1 MEYGCKILY
10 GPVPREVYYEV
21 PRRRGFLGVG
31 GRDAR
36 TSHGDL
42 CTSAFP
48 RCPRRGSWIAAGWDS
63 WGLLRKRYAS
73 RERG

>member
-42 CTSAFP
+42 MYIRLPKVSQTWFVDC
-48 RCPRRGSWIAAGWDS
+48 GWM
-63 WGLLRKRYAS
+63 GLLGLVTKTLCK
-73 RERG
+73 